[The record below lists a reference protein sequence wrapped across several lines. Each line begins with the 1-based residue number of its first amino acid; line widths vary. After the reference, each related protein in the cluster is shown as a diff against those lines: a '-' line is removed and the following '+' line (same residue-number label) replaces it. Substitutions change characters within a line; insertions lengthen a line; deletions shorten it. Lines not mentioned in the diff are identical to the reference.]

1 MGKKSYPKRSARFS
15 PSLKLDP
22 KVQEQ
27 IARIETH
34 FQDQLDP
41 LEIQGLNAFQRKQLH
56 LHFEK
61 HREFLVRSIR
71 DQSSN
76 KEEVI
81 LRVYPLGELQRMAEA
96 KVQEVLITGEPQALP
111 PMDAFARFLVHDY
124 LKNREGIRTES
135 FGEGKER
142 HVRIFPVFGRE
153 LKKAKRRL
161 IR

>member
-1 MGKKSYPKRSARFS
+1 VGKKSYPRRSDKFFS
-15 PSLKLDP
+15 LSKLDP
-22 KVQEQ
+22 KVEEE
-27 IARIETH
+27 ITRIKTY
-34 FQDQLDP
+34 FQDHLDP
-41 LEIQGLNAFQRKQLH
+41 LEIQNLNAFQRKQLH
-56 LHFEK
+56 LYFEK
-61 HREFLVRSIR
+61 HREYLVRSIR
-71 DQSSN
+71 DQAN
-76 KEEVI
+76 KEVVV

-96 KVQEVLITGEPQALP
+96 RVQEVLITGEPQQLP

-124 LKNREGIRTES
+124 LKDREGIRTES

>member
-1 MGKKSYPKRSARFS
+1 MRKKSYPKRSGNIS
-15 PSLKLDP
+15 KVDP

-27 IARIETH
+27 IARIEAH
-34 FQDQLDP
+34 FQNHLDP

-56 LHFEK
+56 LHFKK

-71 DQSSN
+71 DQVD
-76 KEEVI
+76 KEVVL

-96 KVQEVLITGEPQALP
+96 RVQEVLITGEPQQLP

-135 FGEGKER
+135 FGEEKER
-142 HVRIFPVFGRE
+142 HVQIFPVFGRE

>member
-1 MGKKSYPKRSARFS
+1 MGKKPYPKRSGKSFPLSKFDSR
-15 PSLKLDP
+15 
-22 KVQEQ
+22 VQEE

-34 FQDQLDP
+34 FKDHFDP
-41 LEIQGLNAFQRKQLH
+41 IDIHGLNAFQRKQLH

-61 HREFLVRSIR
+61 HREYLVRLIR
-71 DQSSN
+71 DQTGR
-76 KEEVI
+76 EGV
-81 LRVYPLGELQRMAEA
+81 LVRVYPLGELQRMAEA
-96 KVQEVLITGEPQALP
+96 KVQEVLITGEPQSLP
-111 PMDAFARFLVHDY
+111 PMDPFARFLVHDY

>member
-1 MGKKSYPKRSARFS
+1 MKKASYPKRSAKFS
-15 PSLKLDP
+15 PLLKLDP
-22 KVQEQ
+22 KMQQE
-27 IARIETH
+27 ITRIETH
-34 FQDQLDP
+34 FVDHLDP
-41 LEIQGLNAFQRKQLH
+41 FDIHGLNAFQRKQLH
-56 LHFEK
+56 LYFEK
-61 HREFLVRSIR
+61 HHEYLVRSIR
-71 DQSSN
+71 DSVD
-76 KEEVI
+76 KTIVV

-96 KVQEVLITGEPQALP
+96 KVQEVLVTGEPQQLP
-111 PMDAFARFLVHDY
+111 PMDAFARFLVHNY